1 MTQAD
6 TVLILG
12 LGFFVHAYI
21 RVSTE
26 RLGPLSPTT
35 SSLILSYVLS
45 TTLGRRQHRD
55 LQNHNHVGMSR
66 PPEHPHHESI
76 LIRSVQF
83 AALLASV
90 GKDGPSANTPAPASK
105 SPATA
110 STAPKSRP
118 TMVANTARP
127 AAVPSAPTLKRKAE
141 EGEVGA
147 RPKTL
152 RTESNPAI
160 SRTTQPTRTPITN
173 TARPTPATTTE
184 YKGTARTAAAV
195 NPIKPRPVL
204 NTAAKPA
211 PGPST
216 SNPSTPSA
224 ASAPKK
230 GGFAATL
237 ARAAAAQQAV
247 KATGGANIVHK
258 PVEKLSRRE
267 RERQRQLQEA
277 ADKQK
282 QKAAPA
288 AKGKQAQQA
297 VRSRSGTPGDA
308 KAGLQQKKGPTQLGY
323 SGTMRKPVEVGY
335 TGTMRAKDPAKP
347 AQPVKQKDK
356 FGGQDKY
363 GGYAS
368 WSDLSGAEE
377 DEGDYMS
384 DSDDMEGGFDEM
396 EREEAAAARLARK
409 EDQEALAEEER
420 LKNEKAARKRKL
432 EAMARQAQS
441 KKRF

>member
-1 MTQAD
+1 
-6 TVLILG
+6 
-12 LGFFVHAYI
+12 
-21 RVSTE
+21 
-26 RLGPLSPTT
+26 
-35 SSLILSYVLS
+35 
-45 TTLGRRQHRD
+45 
-55 LQNHNHVGMSR
+55 
-66 PPEHPHHESI
+66 
-76 LIRSVQF
+76 
-83 AALLASV
+83 
-90 GKDGPSANTPAPASK
+90 
-105 SPATA
+105 
-110 STAPKSRP
+110 
-118 TMVANTARP
+118 
-127 AAVPSAPTLKRKAE
+127 LKRQAE
-141 EGEVGA
+141 EGEAGA

-160 SRTTQPTRTPITN
+160 SRTVQPTGTLTTS
-173 TARPTPATTTE
+173 TARPAPATATE
-184 YKGTARTAAAV
+184 YKGTARTAMAA

-211 PGPST
+211 TGPST
-216 SNPSTPSA
+216 SNPSTPIA
-224 ASAPKK
+224 APAPKK

-288 AKGKQAQQA
+288 KGKLAQQA
-297 VRSRSGTPGDA
+297 ARSRSGAPGDA

-323 SGTMRKPVEVGY
+323 SGTMRKPVEVAY

-347 AQPVKQKDK
+347 AHPIKQKDK

-368 WSDLSGAEE
+368 WSDLSDAEE

-432 EAMARQAQS
+432 EAMAKQAQS